1 MLGIVNNE
9 GRKNMSN
16 TVDQEVEAIK
26 IVLAALAPL
35 SAKARVSVLEY
46 AMKRLDITAVSVP
59 SIGVTPPGKL
69 PPSKAG
75 IEGGALSE
83 GSLHIKRFKEVKKP
97 RSANEMA
104 ALVAYY
110 LVNLAPQSER
120 KGTVNQSD
128 METFFKIAGYPLPKQ
143 IRVTL
148 QNAKA
153 AGYFDAAGSGEYRL
167 NAVGH
172 NLVAHSM
179 PRGSAAE
186 SKPRRSRKKQ
196 VTNKKAKSSTRKTKG
211 KSQ

>member
-1 MLGIVNNE
+1 
-9 GRKNMSN
+9 MSD

-26 IVLAALAPL
+26 SVLAALAPL

-46 AMKRLDITAVSVP
+46 AMKRLDVIPSNVP
-59 SIGVTPPGKL
+59 TGGVIPLGQLLPLKGEDKGGTP
-69 PPSKAG
+69 S
-75 IEGGALSE
+75 GGSP
-83 GSLHIKRFKEVKKP
+83 HIKDFKQAKKP

-110 LVNLAPQSER
+110 LMNLAPQSQR
-120 KGTVNQSD
+120 KDTVTQGD
-128 METFFKIAGYPLPKQ
+128 METYFKIAGYPLPNQ

-153 AGYFDAAGSGEYRL
+153 AGYFDSAGSGEYKL

-179 PRGSAAE
+179 PRGSAE
-186 SKPRRSRKKQ
+186 ENKQKYSRKKK
-196 VTNKKAKSSTRKTKG
+196 VISKKAKLTPRKTKA
-211 KSQ
+211 KSH

>member
-1 MLGIVNNE
+1 
-9 GRKNMSN
+9 MSD

-46 AMKRLDITAVSVP
+46 AMKRLEITAVSAPPV
-59 SIGVTPPGKL
+59 GGMPPGKL
-69 PPSKAG
+69 PPSKPG
-75 IEGGALSE
+75 IEGGAPSE
-83 GSLHIKRFKEVKKP
+83 GSLHIKEFKGSKKP

-110 LVNLAPQSER
+110 LVNLAPHSQR
-120 KGTVNQSD
+120 KETVNQSD
-128 METFFKIAGYPLPKQ
+128 METFFKIAEYPLPKQ

-148 QNAKA
+148 QNAKT

-179 PRGSAAE
+179 PRGSATE
-186 SKPRRSRKKQ
+186 SKSRGFRKKQ
-196 VTNKKAKSSTRKTKG
+196 VTSKKAKSSTRKTKG

>member
-1 MLGIVNNE
+1 
-9 GRKNMSN
+9 MSD

-26 IVLAALAPL
+26 SVLAALAPL
-35 SAKARVSVLEY
+35 SPKARVSVLEY
-46 AMKRLDITAVSVP
+46 AMKRLDITPATVPRVS
-59 SIGVTPPGKL
+59 GL
-69 PPSKAG
+69 PPEQLPPAKEDV
-75 IEGGALSE
+75 EGGVSSE
-83 GSLHIKRFKEVKKP
+83 DSLHIKEFKESKKP

-120 KGTVNQSD
+120 KDTVNQSD
-128 METFFKIAGYPLPKQ
+128 METYFKIAGYPLPKQ

-148 QNAKA
+148 QNAKT

-179 PRGSAAE
+179 PRGSAAG

-196 VTNKKAKSSTRKTKG
+196 VTSKKTKSSPGKTKG
-211 KSQ
+211 KRQ

>member
-1 MLGIVNNE
+1 
-9 GRKNMSN
+9 MSD

-26 IVLAALAPL
+26 SVLEALAPL
-35 SAKARVSVLEY
+35 SAKARFSVLEY
-46 AMKRLDITAVSVP
+46 AMKRLD
-59 SIGVTPPGKL
+59 VTPPTIPTG
-69 PPSKAG
+69 
-75 IEGGALSE
+75 GGAPPGHIPPLKGDVKGPTPS
-83 GSLHIKRFKEVKKP
+83 GSSMHIKEFKQAKKP

-120 KGTVNQSD
+120 KDSVNQND
-128 METFFKIAGYPLPKQ
+128 IETYFKIAGYPLPRQ

-153 AGYFDAAGSGEYRL
+153 AGYFDSAGTGEYRL

-186 SKPRRSRKKQ
+186 NKQRPLRKKQ
-196 VTNKKAKSSTRKTKG
+196 ATGKKAKLLQRKTKG
-211 KSQ
+211 KSK